1 MFDLITNY
9 LYMYHTNQFV
19 ILPSYPD
26 SLTDNLGVSYTSE
39 TPMLR
44 TSPIF
49 SYQKSGPRSVGIS
62 ITLLRD
68 MMSQINTGKSN
79 LKLEIGEDYVDT
91 MIRQLQAIALPR
103 YASANKMVDPPL
115 VALRFGN
122 EFFIK
127 GVVTGDIQTTFG
139 KPIIKGDKYEQV
151 EIRFSIQE
159 VEPYDA
165 LSVQKN
171 GLMRGLNTT
180 LERKIF
186 RGRA

>member
-1 MFDLITNY
+1 MFDLVTNY
-9 LYMYHTNQFV
+9 LYMYHTGQFV

-26 SLTDNLGVSYTSE
+26 QIADTLSSTFMSD

-49 SYQKSGPRSVGIS
+49 SYSKSGPRSMR
-62 ITLLRD
+62 ITINLLRD
-68 MMSQINTGKSN
+68 MMSEINRNKSN
-79 LKLEIGEDYVDT
+79 LKIEIGDDYVDT
-91 MIRQLQAIALPR
+91 MIKQLQAIALPR

-122 EFFIK
+122 EIFIK
-127 GVVTGDIQTTFG
+127 GVVVGGISTQLE

-151 EIRFSIQE
+151 SISFEIEE
-159 VEPYDA
+159 VQPYDA
-165 LSVQKN
+165 LSVQEN
-171 GLMRGLNTT
+171 GLMRGLNTS

-186 RGRA
+186 RGRR

>member
-19 ILPSYPD
+19 ILPTYPD
-26 SLTDNLGVSYTSE
+26 QITDTLDVQYLSD

-49 SYQKSGPRSVGIS
+49 SYSKSGPRSVRVNLS
-62 ITLLRD
+62 LLRD
-68 MMSQINTGKSN
+68 MMTQINKGRSN
-79 LKLEIGEDYVDT
+79 LAIEIGDDYVDT
-91 MIRQLQAIALPR
+91 IIKQLQAIALPR
-103 YASANKMVDPPL
+103 YASANKMVDPPI

-122 EFFIK
+122 EIFIK
-127 GVVTGDIQTTFG
+127 GVVIGGITVDFS
-139 KPIIKGDKYEQV
+139 KPIIVGDKYEQV
-151 EIRFSIQE
+151 SISFVIQE
-159 VEPYDA
+159 IQPYDA
-165 LSVQKN
+165 LSVQTN

-186 RGRA
+186 KGRK

>member
-9 LYMYHTNQFV
+9 IYLYHTNQFV

-26 SLTDNLGVSYTSE
+26 SISDNLNISYSSE
-39 TPMLR
+39 TPLLR

-49 SYQKSGPRSVGIS
+49 SYTKSGPRDVSVRIS
-62 ITLLRD
+62 MLRD

-79 LKLEIGEDYVDT
+79 LKIEIGDDYVDT
-91 MIRQLQAIALPR
+91 IIKQLQAIALPR

-115 VALRFGN
+115 VAVRFGN

-127 GVVTGDIQTTFG
+127 GVVTGSIQTSFQ

-151 EIRFSIQE
+151 EISFTVQE
-159 VEPYDA
+159 VQPYDA
-165 LSVQKN
+165 LSVQQD

-186 RGRA
+186 RGKR

>member
-26 SLTDNLGVSYTSE
+26 SIRDNLSATFTSE

-44 TSPIF
+44 TAPIF
-49 SYQKSGPRSVGIS
+49 SYSKSGPRSMSIS
-62 ITLLRD
+62 ISLLRD
-68 MMSQINTGKSN
+68 MMTQINTGKSN
-79 LKLEIGEDYVDT
+79 LVLEIGDDYVDT
-91 MIRQLQAIALPR
+91 IIKQLQAIALPR

-122 EFFIK
+122 EVFIK
-127 GVVTGDIQTTFG
+127 GVVSGGVSVQFT

-151 EIRFSIQE
+151 VINFDIEE
-159 VEPYDA
+159 VTPYDA
-165 LSVQKN
+165 LSVQQN

-186 RGRA
+186 RGKR